1 MVEAHLVMET
11 QHVVFKKD
19 EPHFNVAQVKTA
31 NSRTITCERCNKVEV
46 VDYPENLF
54 DFQFK
59 YGFTFCEDCI
69 IEWVDPRNTLL
80 TLPDQ
85 WAARGKR
92 K

>member
-11 QHVVFKKD
+11 QHVVLKEDKPFL
-19 EPHFNVAQVKTA
+19 NVAQVKTA
-31 NSRTITCERCNKVEV
+31 NSTTIICERCHRIEV

-54 DFQFK
+54 DFKFK
-59 YGFTFCEDCI
+59 YGFEFCEDCI
-69 IEWVDPRNTLL
+69 VDWIDPRNSLL
-80 TLPDQ
+80 TLPDL